1 MENNKKLKEIEILL
15 IDKINQYKNI
25 NLLYNKFSGESR
37 KIQILTPN
45 IFKEML
51 SYFNIY
57 ISNDIFNNFIEKYN
71 ITNEGKIDFRTF
83 GIF

>member
-1 MENNKKLKEIEILL
+1 MENKKLKEIEILL
-15 IDKINQYKNI
+15 IEKINQYKNI
-25 NLLYNKFSGESR
+25 NFLYNKFSEESR

-71 ITNEGKIDFRTF
+71 ITNEGNIDFRSF

>member
-25 NLLYNKFSGESR
+25 NLLYNKFSEESR

-71 ITNEGKIDFRTF
+71 ITNEGNIDFRSF

>member
-15 IDKINQYKNI
+15 IEKINQYKNI
-25 NLLYNKFSGESR
+25 NFLYNKFSEESR

-71 ITNEGKIDFRTF
+71 ITNEGNIDFRSF

>member
-1 MENNKKLKEIEILL
+1 MENKKLKEIEILL
-15 IDKINQYKNI
+15 IEKINQYENI
-25 NLLYNKFSGESR
+25 NFLYNKFSEESR

-71 ITNEGKIDFRTF
+71 ITNEGNIDFRSF

>member
-1 MENNKKLKEIEILL
+1 MENKKLKEIELLL
-15 IDKINQYKNI
+15 IEKINQYKNI
-25 NLLYNKFSGESR
+25 NFLYNKFSEESR

-71 ITNEGKIDFRTF
+71 ITNEGNIDFRSF